1 MFLPSLVG
9 YLDECVSKW
18 SKLYIEYIFCLLGL
32 FFFLVSVIQYLNICF
47 SCLWEKVADMKKNS
61 MCHLFL
67 LTAHSDT
74 LIAWSKGEKISSS
87 CHQLGITQCMK
98 NFEKCLCCC
107 CLILLLKYSNVSF
120 HDCHLRWCKDHKL
133 HFFLCLC
140 VTCEVFYTLASLTSL
155 LAFTTLNS
163 KLNYLSV
170 AAYWQLVQPPGWR
183 SLLLFGS
190 RLLSAWFPQPPN
202 LGWRIEGHQIELR
215 GDNDGVCDSGLCGY
229 LE

>member
-1 MFLPSLVG
+1 M
-9 YLDECVSKW
+9 
-18 SKLYIEYIFCLLGL
+18 IQCLN
-32 FFFLVSVIQYLNICF
+32 VCF
-47 SCLWEKVADMKKNS
+47 SCLWEKLADMKKNS

-74 LIAWSKGEKISSS
+74 VIAWSKGEKINSA

-98 NFEKCLCCC
+98 NSERCLCCC
-107 CLILLLKYSNVSF
+107 CLSLLLKYWDVSF

-140 VTCEVFYTLASLTSL
+140 VTCEALYTLASLTSL

-170 AAYWQLVQPPGWR
+170 AAYWQLIQPPDR
-183 SLLLFGS
+183 LQSASLWIPSIVCLISPATESWLEDWGPS
-190 RLLSAWFPQPPN
+190 N
-202 LGWRIEGHQIELR
+202 RIKRRQ
-215 GDNDGVCDSGLCGY
+215 
-229 LE
+229 